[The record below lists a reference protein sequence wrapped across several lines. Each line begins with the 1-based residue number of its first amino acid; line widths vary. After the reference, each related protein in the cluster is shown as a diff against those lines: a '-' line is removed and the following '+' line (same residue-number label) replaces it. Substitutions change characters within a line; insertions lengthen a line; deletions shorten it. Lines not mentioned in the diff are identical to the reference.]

1 MLLMTR
7 TVRRVV
13 LAALVVSALFVADAA
28 PAAQGAQPPA
38 APASEPPITQA
49 PLPPVAQDGFVP
61 VRPGE
66 LEQEQLPAAPLV
78 FVAYSVVWLA
88 LVGYVFVLWRR
99 ITNVEREL
107 KDVSAKLSA
116 RRP

>member
-1 MLLMTR
+1 MGALF
-7 TVRRVV
+7 
-13 LAALVVSALFVADAA
+13 ASALVVFTLTMS
-28 PAAQGAQPPA
+28 AQGAQPPA

-49 PLPPVAQDGFVP
+49 PLPPIAQDGFVP

-78 FVAYSVVWLA
+78 FIAYSVVWLA

-99 ITNVEREL
+99 ITTVEREL

>member
-1 MLLMTR
+1 MRHLAW
-7 TVRRVV
+7 
-13 LAALVVSALFVADAA
+13 AALVVSVLAAVAPSA
-28 PAAQGAQPPA
+28 AAQGAQPPA

-49 PLPPVAQDGFVP
+49 PLPPLAQDGFVP

-78 FVAYSVVWLA
+78 FVAYSIVWLA
-88 LVGYVFVLWRR
+88 LVAYVFVLWRR
-99 ITNVEREL
+99 LTAVEREL
-107 KDVSAKLSA
+107 KDVSAKLSM

>member
-1 MLLMTR
+1 MRQLAW
-7 TVRRVV
+7 
-13 LAALVVSALFVADAA
+13 AALVVAALGATSPVAG
-28 PAAQGAQPPA
+28 AQGAQPST

-49 PLPPVAQDGFVP
+49 PLPPLAQDGFVP

-99 ITNVEREL
+99 LTIVEREL

>member
-7 TVRRVV
+7 TMRRVA
-13 LAALVVSALFVADAA
+13 LALVVMALVAVCPVA
-28 PAAQGAQPPA
+28 AAQGAQPPA

-61 VRPGE
+61 LKPGE
-66 LEQEQLPAAPLV
+66 LAQEQLPAAPLV
-78 FVAYSVVWLA
+78 FAAYSVIWLA
-88 LVGYVFVLWRR
+88 LVSYVFLLWRR
-99 ITNVEREL
+99 LTNVEREIRE
-107 KDVSAKLSA
+107 VSAKLQA

>member
-1 MLLMTR
+1 MTR
-7 TVRRVV
+7 TVRRVA
-13 LAALVVSALFVADAA
+13 LATLAVTMLVAVCPVV
-28 PAAQGAQPPA
+28 AAQGAQPPA

-49 PLPPVAQDGFVP
+49 PLPPPAQDGFVP

-88 LVGYVFVLWRR
+88 LVSYVFVLWRR
-99 ITNVEREL
+99 LTNVEREL
-107 KDVSAKLSA
+107 RDVSAKLQA

>member
-1 MLLMTR
+1 LPWKTR
-7 TVRRVV
+7 TARIALLVV
-13 LAALVVSALFVADAA
+13 LTVAAVAATV
-28 PAAQGAQPPA
+28 PTVTAQGAQPPA
-38 APASEPPITQA
+38 GPVAEPPITEA

-78 FVAYSVVWLA
+78 FAAYSVIWLA
-88 LVGYVFVLWRR
+88 LVVYIFLLWRR
-99 ITNVEREL
+99 LTVVERDL
-107 KDVSAKLSA
+107 RDVTTKLQA

>member
-1 MLLMTR
+1 MFLMTR
-7 TVRRVV
+7 TVRRVG
-13 LAALVVSALFVADAA
+13 LAALVVSTLAVLVPAA
-28 PAAQGAQPPA
+28 AAQGAQPPA
-38 APASEPPITQA
+38 APPSEPPITQA

>member
-1 MLLMTR
+1 MFLMTR
-7 TVRRVV
+7 TVRRVG
-13 LAALVVSALFVADAA
+13 LAALVVSTLAVLVPAA
-28 PAAQGAQPPA
+28 AAQGAQPPA
-38 APASEPPITQA
+38 APPSEPPITQA

-78 FVAYSVVWLA
+78 FVAYSVVWVA
-88 LVGYVFVLWRR
+88 LVFYVFLLWRR
-99 ITNVEREL
+99 LTNVEREL
-107 KDVSAKLSA
+107 RDVSTKLQA